1 MLSLLRGIR
10 LLSEIR
16 VDEVLD
22 LYLGVKQSKML
33 YFLNL
38 FLLRSS
44 CTPMA
49 RN

>member
-10 LLSEIR
+10 LLSEIM

-22 LYLGVKQSKML
+22 LYLGIKQSKML
-33 YFLNL
+33 YILNL

-44 CTPMA
+44 CTPVA

>member
-22 LYLGVKQSKML
+22 LYLGIKQSKM